1 MDATFTFT
9 VNGQSRTVTTEPQR
23 PMLEV
28 LREELQLTGTKYGC
42 GESSCGACTVIMDGR
57 AVRTCTMPVASAQ
70 GKTIT
75 TIEGLANGE
84 KLHPVQEAFVAEGAF
99 QCGYCTSGMIMA
111 TVALLN
117 QVPNPTDG
125 QILAALDGN
134 LCRCCGYTK
143 ILKAVRRAAGQA
155 GR

>member
-1 MDATFTFT
+1 
-9 VNGQSRTVTTEPQR
+9 
-23 PMLEV
+23 
-28 LREELQLTGTKYGC
+28 
-42 GESSCGACTVIMDGR
+42 
-57 AVRTCTMPVASAQ
+57 MPVASAQ
-70 GKTIT
+70 GKTIV
-75 TIEGLANGE
+75 TIEGLASGE

-111 TVALLN
+111 TVGLLS
-117 QVPNPTDG
+117 QVPNPTNG

-143 ILKAVRRAAGQA
+143 ILKAVRRAAGQV